1 MSGGSASLSP
11 RAGRDYGIPVS
22 GTMAHSFIQSYDDEL
37 TAFRAFAAAYPD
49 NCVLLVDT
57 YETLRSGLPNAII
70 VGREMKARSEKL
82 KGVRLDSGDL
92 AWLAQQARRMLD
104 EAGLQDVK
112 IAASNQL
119 DEHVIKSLRDQGVPI
134 DLYGVGTSLVTG
146 WPDAALDGVYKLAFA
161 GGKPRIKLSETRAKI
176 TLPFKKQ
183 VFRVLDDDGNFWG
196 ADVAALED
204 EEDIGLMHH
213 PSDPHKS
220 LSVGGYKK
228 EPLLQKVME
237 DGKRLNEPQSL
248 TDLKEYSRKRLAQLP
263 KEYKRFDN
271 PPIYKVGLSDRLQRA
286 RDKLITKH
294 QEEAA

>member
-1 MSGGSASLSP
+1 MRNALRLVAENSVTSVAFPAISTGAFGYPFEPATDVTLSAV
-11 RAGRDYGIPVS
+11 RDALP
-22 GTMAHSFIQSYDDEL
+22 
-37 TAFRAFAAAYPD
+37 
-49 NCVLLVDT
+49 
-57 YETLRSGLPNAII
+57 GLEAVRHIS

-119 DEHVIKSLRDQGVPI
+119 DEHVIKSLRDQGAPI

-146 WPDAALDGVYKLAFA
+146 QPDAALDGVYKLAFA
-161 GGKPRIKLSETRAKI
+161 GGKPRIKLSETQAKI

-183 VFRVLDDDGNFWG
+183 VFRVLSDDGNFWG